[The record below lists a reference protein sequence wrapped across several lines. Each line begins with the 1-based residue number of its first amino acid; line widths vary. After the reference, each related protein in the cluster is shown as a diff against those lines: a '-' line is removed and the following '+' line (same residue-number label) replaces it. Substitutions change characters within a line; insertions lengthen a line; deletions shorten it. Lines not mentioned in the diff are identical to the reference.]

1 MEKRNVI
8 VFDADLTIYELLIW
22 KKIVFYVRDFSV
34 SNESLL
40 KEIKEFNL
48 AMPSNLEATRILPI
62 LQKSDAICFK
72 DNRKEEHFEIVSKD
86 IDAYNRYCENHKEED
101 LEIYLRSFRINSYK
115 YQDLMINKW
124 NKSLN
129 DIYAKLYSELAKEDT
144 SDNIEKLANELFQYL
159 ATHVNQ
165 VSQFF
170 LTYSQANK
178 LEMSIDEFCNIKP
191 IRHQFDFR
199 GFPRMINTICSI
211 DKSEK
216 HKNSIKYFTLLYP
229 TIILLR
235 GYCAFSTF
243 IALFLDAQNIKIFP
257 SGFSKLIRF
266 MLENFQDSSIYK
278 IETPS
283 SPPIHSDSISSRG
296 AESYTT
302 RLKIYV
308 FDKEMNP
315 ILLRFDLPHKGENV
329 LHVNVLNLTNNSSL
343 DHYKLEANSPDIDKF
358 FDPIIQQMVIET
370 QNLFIFKNTNKEDD
384 NNVLKNMKDL
394 IYYDELCLLYLF
406 RLSLEDKVEISNK
419 ELKLIKNFSFVPK
432 LNSYE
437 ELLLDVYTKC
447 KEDNVKRQC

>member
-1 MEKRNVI
+1 MEKENVI
-8 VFDADLTIYELLIW
+8 IFDTNLTIYELLIW
-22 KKIVFYVRDFSV
+22 KKLVFCVRDSCM
-34 SNESLL
+34 SSADLL

-62 LQKSDAICFK
+62 LQESDAICFK
-72 DNRKEEHFEIVSKD
+72 DNIKEEHFEIVSKD

-101 LEIYLRSFRINSYK
+101 LEIYLRSFKINSYK
-115 YQDLMINKW
+115 FQDLMINKW

-144 SDNIEKLANELFQYL
+144 SDNIEKLSNELFQYL
-159 ATHVNQ
+159 ATHVNK

-170 LTYSQANK
+170 LTYGQANK
-178 LEMSIDEFCNIKP
+178 LEMSIDEFCHIKP
-191 IRHQFDFR
+191 IRHPFNFKDFPKR
-199 GFPRMINTICSI
+199 INTICSI

-216 HKNSIKYFTLLYP
+216 YKNSIKYFTLLYP

-235 GYCAFSTF
+235 GYCAFSTL
-243 IALFLDAQNIKIFP
+243 IALFLDAQNVEIFS
-257 SGFSKLIRF
+257 SGFSKLISF

-283 SPPIHSDSISSRG
+283 SPPTHSDSISSRG

-315 ILLRFDLPHKGENV
+315 ILLRFDLPHKGKDV

-343 DHYKLEANSPDIDKF
+343 DHYELEANSPYIDNF
-358 FDPIIQQMVIET
+358 FNPIIQQMVIET

-394 IYYDELCLLYLF
+394 IYYDELCLLYLS
-406 RLSLEDKVEISNK
+406 RLSSEEKVEISNE
-419 ELKLIKNFSFVPK
+419 ELKLIKNFSFVPN

-447 KEDNVKRQC
+447 KEDNVK

>member
-315 ILLRFDLPHKGENV
+315 ILLRFDLPHKGKDV

-447 KEDNVKRQC
+447 KEDNVK

>member
-1 MEKRNVI
+1 MEKENVI
-8 VFDADLTIYELLIW
+8 IFDANLTIYELLIW
-22 KKIVFYVRDFSV
+22 KKLVFYVRYSCMSSAD
-34 SNESLL
+34 LL

-72 DNRKEEHFEIVSKD
+72 DNIKEEHFEIVSKD

-101 LEIYLRSFRINSYK
+101 LEIYLRSFKINSYK

-144 SDNIEKLANELFQYL
+144 SDNIEKLSNELFQYL
-159 ATHVNQ
+159 ATHVNK

-170 LTYSQANK
+170 LTYGQANK
-178 LEMSIDEFCNIKP
+178 LEMSIDEFCHIKP
-191 IRHQFDFR
+191 IRHQFDFK

-216 HKNSIKYFTLLYP
+216 NKNSIKYFTLLYP

-235 GYCAFSTF
+235 GYCAFSTL
-243 IALFLDAQNIKIFP
+243 IALFLDAQNAEKFS
-257 SGFSKLIRF
+257 SGFSKLISF

-315 ILLRFDLPHKGENV
+315 ILLRFDLPHKGKDV
-329 LHVNVLNLTNNSSL
+329 LHVNVLNLTNNSPL
-343 DHYKLEANSPDIDKF
+343 DHYELEANSPYIDNF
-358 FDPIIQQMVIET
+358 FNPIIQQMTIET

-406 RLSLEDKVEISNK
+406 HLSREEKVEISDK
-419 ELKLIKNFSFVPK
+419 ELKLVKNFSFVPN

-447 KEDNVKRQC
+447 KEDNVK

>member
-1 MEKRNVI
+1 MEKENVI
-8 VFDADLTIYELLIW
+8 IFDANLTIYELLIW
-22 KKIVFYVRDFSV
+22 KKLVFYVRDSCM
-34 SNESLL
+34 SSADLL

-72 DNRKEEHFEIVSKD
+72 DNIKEEHFEIVSKD

-101 LEIYLRSFRINSYK
+101 LEIYLRSFKINSYK
-115 YQDLMINKW
+115 YQDLIINKW

-144 SDNIEKLANELFQYL
+144 SDNIENFSNELFQYL
-159 ATHVNQ
+159 ATHVNK

-170 LTYSQANK
+170 LTYGQANK
-178 LEMSIDEFCNIKP
+178 LEMSIDKFCHIKP
-191 IRHQFDFR
+191 IRHQFDFK

-216 HKNSIKYFTLLYP
+216 NKNSIKYFTLLYP

-235 GYCAFSTF
+235 GYCAFSTL
-243 IALFLDAQNIKIFP
+243 IALFLDAQNAEIFS
-257 SGFSKLIRF
+257 SGFLKLISF

-315 ILLRFDLPHKGENV
+315 ILLRFDLPHKGKDV
-329 LHVNVLNLTNNSSL
+329 LHVNVLNLTNNSPL
-343 DHYKLEANSPDIDKF
+343 DHYELEANSPYIDNF
-358 FDPIIQQMVIET
+358 FNPIIQQMTIET

-384 NNVLKNMKDL
+384 YNVLKNMKDL
-394 IYYDELCLLYLF
+394 IYYDKLCLLYLF
-406 RLSLEDKVEISNK
+406 RLSLEEKVEISDE
-419 ELKLIKNFSFVPK
+419 ELKLVKNFSFVPN

-447 KEDNVKRQC
+447 KEDNVK

>member
-1 MEKRNVI
+1 MEKENVI
-8 VFDADLTIYELLIW
+8 IFDANLTIYELLIW
-22 KKIVFYVRDFSV
+22 KKLVFYVRDSCM
-34 SNESLL
+34 SSADLL

-72 DNRKEEHFEIVSKD
+72 DNIKEEHFEIVSKD

-101 LEIYLRSFRINSYK
+101 LEIYLRSFKINSYK

-144 SDNIEKLANELFQYL
+144 SDNIEKLSNELFQYL
-159 ATHVNQ
+159 ATHVNK

-170 LTYSQANK
+170 LTYGQANK
-178 LEMSIDEFCNIKP
+178 LEMSIDEFCHIKP
-191 IRHQFDFR
+191 IRHQFDFK

-216 HKNSIKYFTLLYP
+216 NKNSIKYFTLLYP
-229 TIILLR
+229 TIILFR
-235 GYCAFSTF
+235 GYCAFSTL
-243 IALFLDAQNIKIFP
+243 IALFLDAQNAEIFS
-257 SGFSKLIRF
+257 SGFSKLISF

-302 RLKIYV
+302 RLKIYL
-308 FDKEMNP
+308 FDKDMKP
-315 ILLRFDLPHKGENV
+315 ILLRFDLPHKGKDV

-343 DHYKLEANSPDIDKF
+343 DHYELEANSPYIDNF
-358 FDPIIQQMVIET
+358 FNPIIQQMVIET

-384 NNVLKNMKDL
+384 YNVLKNMKDL

-406 RLSLEDKVEISNK
+406 RLSSEEKVEISNE
-419 ELKLIKNFSFVPK
+419 ELKLIKNFSFVPN

-447 KEDNVKRQC
+447 KEDNVK